1 MRLGTSSYRGG
12 GLLCSCLIL
21 IGLGTSASLGDEPQ
35 PQPGSRLARLF
46 RFGQGNSG
54 SASNA
59 PGHSHNHDV
68 DSTPPGNSPATSST
82 TIAAPSTPA
91 STPSLPASGPMPRI
105 SPQPRVSRPPTEADP
120 IVTRIA
126 LGRSDNGGQFGIFLQ
141 IFADGTV
148 IDLEGV
154 HHIGGD
160 LMRPLVESL
169 RQGDIY
175 RLKGHCG
182 APSTDFVEV
191 AHVVV
196 YERSYGKL
204 RATSF
209 SYSGNPQGCD
219 ASVRKLHAALDA
231 IQTRLS
237 TPGTSATPIASP
249 VSVNPA
255 PTRPAQVQGTP
266 VLSLTPPA
274 N

>member
-1 MRLGTSSYRGG
+1 MRFGACSYRGA
-12 GLLCSCLIL
+12 GLVGSCLLL
-21 IGLGTSASLGDEPQ
+21 IGLGASVGFGDEPQ

-46 RFGQGNSG
+46 RIGSSNSS

-59 PGHSHNHDV
+59 SGHTHNHDV
-68 DSTPPGNSPATSST
+68 DSDTPVNGPVVVSPTV
-82 TIAAPSTPA
+82 AAPTTPA
-91 STPSLPASGPMPRI
+91 STPSLPSGGPAPRI

-160 LMRPLVESL
+160 LMRPLVDSL

-175 RLKGHCG
+175 RIKGHCG

-219 ASVRKLHAALDA
+219 ASVRKLHAALDS

-237 TPGTSATPIASP
+237 TPAAPSTAPAQPSG
-249 VSVNPA
+249 PA
-255 PTRPAQVQGTP
+255 PSRPAQGPGTP

-274 N
+274 GG

>member
-1 MRLGTSSYRGG
+1 MHLGSSTYRGA
-12 GLLCSCLIL
+12 GLLVSCLLL
-21 IGLGTSASLGDEPQ
+21 IGLGASVGLGDEPQ
-35 PQPGSRLARLF
+35 PQTGSRLARLF
-46 RFGQGNSG
+46 RFGPGNST
-54 SASNA
+54 SNA
-59 PGHSHNHDV
+59 PGHTHNHDV
-68 DSTPPGNSPATSST
+68 DADATGNAPTTIST
-82 TIAAPSTPA
+82 TVVAPGTPA
-91 STPSLPASGPMPRI
+91 STPALPAVGPTPRI

-160 LMRPLVESL
+160 LMKPLVESL

-219 ASVRKLHAALDA
+219 ASVRRLHAALDS

-237 TPGTSATPIASP
+237 TPTGPSPTPTQP
-249 VSVNPA
+249 TGPA
-255 PTRPAQVQGTP
+255 PSRPAQAQGTP
-266 VLSLTPPA
+266 VLSLTPPSGS
-274 N
+274 